1 MTVTLTASS
10 YPYKTRITLSASTVC
25 DDIDNPADNSLTY
38 KILENGQTEIR
49 IVSTGDRIAL

>member
-1 MTVTLTASS
+1 MTVTLKASS
-10 YPYKTRITLSASTVC
+10 STHKTGITLSASTVC

-49 IVSTGDRIAL
+49 IVSTGGQIVL